1 MNKEELEKLSTEEL
15 KALLKKHEGIVAK
28 NKAFQMGIKV
38 TLNSC
43 FGFLGNEYG
52 RFYNIDM
59 AESITLS
66 GQLAIQWIKRKV
78 NELLSEKLN
87 MPNHDFI
94 VAGDTDSIYL
104 TLSPLVDK
112 VAKGKSKV
120 EVVKFLDRV
129 CEELIQPHITA
140 SYEELKE
147 QQNAYLQKMVMSR
160 EVIAD
165 RGIWRKKKNY
175 ILNVWNSEG
184 VQYKEPKQK
193 IMGIES
199 VRSSTPE
206 PCRKA
211 IEGAIKIIMNGSEQ
225 DTQKYIADFKKEFMK
240 MPIHEI
246 ASPRGV
252 SDIDKWNS
260 GTTAF
265 KSGTPIHVKGA
276 LTFNRIIGEQKLER
290 DYEYIKNGDK
300 LKFIYLKKANP
311 TMNSNAIAFHNILP
325 KEFGLDKYVDRE
337 LQFDKTFLAPIIT
350 ILDLIGWTHKKIN
363 TLF

>member
-1 MNKEELEKLSTEEL
+1 
-15 KALLKKHEGIVAK
+15 
-28 NKAFQMGIKV
+28 MGIKV

-78 NELLSEKLN
+78 NELLCERLK
-87 MPNHDFI
+87 MKDHDFI
-94 VAGDTDSIYL
+94 VAGDTDSIYISL
-104 TLSPLVDK
+104 APLVEKHYKDN
-112 VAKGKSKV
+112 SK
-120 EVVKFLDRV
+120 EEIVKALDNV
-129 CEELIQPHITA
+129 CEKMIQPHITS
-140 SYEELKE
+140 SYQELKE

-184 VQYKEPKQK
+184 VQYQEPKQK

-211 IEGAIKIIMNGSEQ
+211 IEGAIKIIMNGNEL
-225 DTQKYIADFKKEFMK
+225 DVQKYIADFKKQFFK
-240 MPIHEI
+240 LPIHEI
-246 ASPRGV
+246 ASPRGI
-252 SDIDKWNS
+252 SDIDKWDS
-260 GTTAF
+260 KTTAF
-265 KSGTPIHVKGA
+265 KSKTPIHVKGA
-276 LTFNRIIGEQKLER
+276 LTFNRLIRENEIES
-290 DYEYIKNGDK
+290 DYEFITNGDK
-300 LKFIYLKKANP
+300 LKFIYLQKANP
-311 TMNSNAIAFHNILP
+311 TFNSNAIAFHTILP
-325 KEFGLDKYVDRE
+325 PEFLLDKYVDKE
-337 LQFDKTFLAPIIT
+337 LQFTVTFLNPIVS
-350 ILDLIGWTHKKIN
+350 ILDLIDWTPKKIN